1 MLQKLTTATR
11 AAATA
16 TTVLVICA
24 VIEIVWLKQ
33 GGAPEVV
40 VWLSVV
46 VCGACTWVYAH
57 YFVQV
62 RFGILFNAFER
73 MAHGELDLELPPPPD
88 ADVATVRTA
97 MLSMSTALRDLTQ
110 RLRDADAARR
120 RLFSDLS
127 HELATPSS
135 TIIALTDALATPG
148 VCKTEEQRNEIVA
161 ALTGETA
168 RLARLVSDMRDL
180 GQLDDPDFVL
190 ERQPVDLAATV
201 RSVVQRLKLTKLEG
215 FTVDVEAEPATAFV
229 DRERIEQ
236 VVVNLLTNAARYAH
250 EAGQLRV
257 RVENGDN
264 RARIV
269 VDDAGEGVPSDMLG
283 RLGER
288 LLRIDPSRSRKTGGS
303 GLGLSI
309 VRAIVERHGGAVRFD
324 KSALGGLQVTLELPT
339 RDET

>member
-16 TTVLVICA
+16 LTVLVICA
-24 VIEIVWLKQ
+24 VIEIVWLRR

-46 VCGACTWVYAH
+46 VCGACTWLYAH
-57 YFVQV
+57 YFVRV
-62 RFGILFNAFER
+62 RFGVILSAFER
-73 MAHGELDLELPPPPD
+73 IAGGELDLELPPPPD
-88 ADVATVRTA
+88 ADVAGVRTA

-110 RLRDADAARR
+110 RLRDADASRR

-135 TIIALTDALATPG
+135 TIIALVDALGTPG
-148 VCKTEEQRNEIVA
+148 LSATEAQRNEIVE
-161 ALTGETA
+161 ALIGETA
-168 RLARLVSDMRDL
+168 RLARLVTDMRDL

-190 ERQPVDLAATV
+190 EREKVDLSATV
-201 RSVVQRLKLTKLEG
+201 SSVAQRLKLTKLG
-215 FTVDVEAEPATAFV
+215 GMKVEVETEPTTAWV

-236 VVVNLLTNAARYAH
+236 VVVNLLTNAARYAA
-250 EAGQLRV
+250 EAGRIRV
-257 RVENGDN
+257 RVREDGEL
-264 RARIV
+264 ARIV
-269 VDDAGEGVPSDMLG
+269 VDDAGEGVPSDKLE

-309 VRAIVERHGGAVRFD
+309 VRAIVERHGGSVRFG
-324 KSALGGLQVTLELPT
+324 KSALGGLEVTLELPVSAT
-339 RDET
+339 